1 MKLKLIHP
9 ARASERARKNS
20 CFLLRAPPSTWA
32 EGTGQTDR
40 LKDPFPDWQRLFNL
54 FIPEIVP
61 RMPIYLM
68 IIPLAQYSYCCC
80 CPPST
85 CSALGFSAASVIW
98 GLSADR
104 LVLLLLRYVAAIRL
118 LTRLSALAFPFFPFL
133 LWDYFWNCL
142 FFRLR
147 NVQSV
152 LRTLNVQKRRF
163 NFFLETKFP
172 NISKRNFLTWLNT
185 YFSLEQHHEWQSSSI
200 IRTISFLSTAEYRV

>member
-104 LVLLLLRYVAAIRL
+104 LVLLRTTLRSCHSITHTSVCSCLSFFSFLALRL
-118 LTRLSALAFPFFPFL
+118 
-133 LWDYFWNCL
+133 
-142 FFRLR
+142 
-147 NVQSV
+147 
-152 LRTLNVQKRRF
+152 
-163 NFFLETKFP
+163 FLEL
-172 NISKRNFLTWLNT
+172 SL
-185 YFSLEQHHEWQSSSI
+185 FS
-200 IRTISFLSTAEYRV
+200 TT